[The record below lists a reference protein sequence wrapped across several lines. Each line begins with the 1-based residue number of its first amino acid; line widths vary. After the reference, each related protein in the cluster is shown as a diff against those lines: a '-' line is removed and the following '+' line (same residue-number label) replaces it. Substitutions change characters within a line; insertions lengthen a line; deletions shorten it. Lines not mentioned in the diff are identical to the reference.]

1 MERLLYVMQSDLYML
16 SLLILTTVLWVTTI
30 NTLIL

>member
-1 MERLLYVMQSDLYML
+1 MERLLYVMQSDLYTL

-30 NTLIL
+30 NILIL